1 MAKNYTSHAKA
12 RQFERTNFG
21 DMGLR
26 AYQQQQKTIIDAMKL
41 QKSQHKEIRDDFLS
55 ADIAKTNKEHLNRQ
69 ELKEFEDDAWE
80 NKSLSKKIRAER
92 EIEALKQKEKDAL
105 RSAEFWQDFSTT
117 HAANFGKLASN
128 IHDAIDLRYA
138 TKATDE
144 AMTSG
149 LYDKVITQTS
159 LLNNISSAGLVN
171 EQHKINQDKTKTA
184 EEKNE
189 EGAHARSIEQTRSH
203 NKDRIFSAQLI
214 EDSEKIVTHL
224 EDTFRQAKI
233 PLTRDN
239 IREKVHERA
248 LEIMGELGMNPSSE
262 GGQKFLQQMWAVASN
277 TQTRYTNTYRAIRD
291 YNAIYGNPDKGETGF
306 LDLAKASSG
315 TDTPYDW
322 ENNMNNMISLHQNR
336 WVLDDKGNASLVSLS
351 PRQAIEGVHDLLIEN
366 GIVTAENHE
375 RLLNIPYPGQ
385 PLTPEII
392 AGTSEDK
399 RNLTYDR
406 HPQLRERVE
415 TAIADKEDDKIK
427 AREKA
432 DANKDKKALI
442 QLKVDLEDNKY
453 DLNNKEDLDALIT
466 ANAGNKTTLEFLH
479 KANKFN
485 PTYNDVQGYLVN
497 EDLNSKY
504 LSNEYNA
511 YMDTL
516 QYQGNEAR
524 QRLAPLTKQLRDMN
538 ENGAKNEQV
547 RKWAKDTVKAEL
559 QVGTLNQFSHPSAD
573 QIDEI
578 LIQDFY
584 FEFRKVADD
593 DSLDAG
599 QKVAAA
605 YKAVKEKFDS
615 GTGLYART
623 GEGNATVF
631 YAVPGYEGADEAQGM
646 SLKTASNQIGTGG
659 GWENFFSKYENS
671 YLDKKQ
677 KEIHILSDD
686 YIQENLRNIINGKE
700 MTKDT
705 TGVLDLLYETQPDRG
720 DKTLTKTQLFNKIV
734 AGRGVK
740 TFAQPG
746 SLDYAQWKA
755 VNYPWKVEGLRR
767 KSDKNQ
773 LALGVWLDISEA
785 TGQPVIAPDLIGKSK
800 MDMFKNTFEGDPS
813 IDEAY
818 ELLHDPNNLGQEW
831 LQNQNN
837 IYGYDYFRGDFP
849 IKSGGIS

>member
-26 AYQQQQKTIIDAMKL
+26 AYQEQQKTIIDAMKL

-92 EIEALKQKEKDAL
+92 EIEVLKQKEKDAL

-117 HAANFGKLASN
+117 HAANFGKLAST
-128 IHDAIDLRYA
+128 IHDGIDLKYA
-138 TKATDE
+138 TKATQESMD
-144 AMTSG
+144 SG

-159 LLNNISSAGLVN
+159 LLNNISSAGMVN

-184 EEKNE
+184 EEKSE

-224 EDTFRQAKI
+224 EDTYRQAKI

-239 IREKVHERA
+239 IREKVQERA

-277 TQTRYTNTYRAIRD
+277 TQTRYTNKYRAIRD
-291 YNAIYGNPDKGETGF
+291 YNAIYGNPDKGENGF

-315 TDTPYDW
+315 TDTPHDW

-336 WVLDDKGNASLVSLS
+336 WVLDDKGNASLSTLG
-351 PRQAIEGVHDLLIEN
+351 PRQAIEAVQDLLIEN

-392 AGTSEDK
+392 AGTSKDK
-399 RNLTYDR
+399 RKLTYDR

-427 AREKA
+427 AKEKA
-432 DANKDKKALI
+432 DENKDKKALI
-442 QLKVDLEDNKY
+442 QLKADLDGNKY

-516 QYQGNEAR
+516 QFQGNEAR

-547 RKWAKDTVKAEL
+547 RKWAKDTIKAEL

-584 FEFRKVADD
+584 FEFRKVAND

-615 GTGLYART
+615 GTGLYARK
-623 GEGNATVF
+623 GEGNATIF

-646 SLKTASNQIGTGG
+646 DFNKVSTEVKGGG
-659 GWENFFSKYENS
+659 GWENFFSKYEKS
-671 YLDKKQ
+671 YKQ
-677 KEIHILSDD
+677 GEPIHILSDD

-705 TGVLDLLYETQPDRG
+705 TGVLDLLYITQPDRG
-720 DKTLTKTQLFNKIV
+720 DKTLTKTELFNKIV
-734 AGRGVK
+734 KAKGVE

-746 SLDYAQWKA
+746 SLDFAQWKA
-755 VNYPWKVEGLRR
+755 TNSAYRVDRLKN

-773 LALGVWLDISEA
+773 IALGVWLDISEA

-813 IDEAY
+813 LEEAWSNI
-818 ELLHDPNNLGQEW
+818 DPNTLGQEW
-831 LQNQNN
+831 LQEQNN
-837 IYGYDYFRGDFP
+837 IYGYDYFKGNFP
-849 IKSGGIS
+849 ITSGGIS

>member
-128 IHDAIDLRYA
+128 IHDAIDFRYA
-138 TKATDE
+138 TKATQE
-144 AMTSG
+144 AMDSG
-149 LYDKVITQTS
+149 LYDKVTTQTS

-203 NKDRIFSAQLI
+203 NKDRIFSVQLI
-214 EDSEKIVTHL
+214 EDAEKIVTHL
-224 EDTFRQAKI
+224 EDAFRQEGI
-233 PLTRDN
+233 PLNKDN
-239 IREKVHERA
+239 IREKVQERA

-277 TQTRYTNTYRAIRD
+277 TQTRYTNKYRAIRD

-315 TDTPYDW
+315 TDTPWDW
-322 ENNMNNMISLHQNR
+322 EINMNNMISLYQNR
-336 WVLDDKGNASLVSLS
+336 WVIDGDGNASLVSLDI
-351 PRQAIEGVHDLLIEN
+351 RQATEGVHDLLIEN

-375 RLLNIPYPGQ
+375 RLLNVPYPGQ
-385 PLTPEII
+385 PIPAKVM
-392 AGTSEDK
+392 AGVSKDK
-399 RNLTYDR
+399 RKLTYDR

-415 TAIADKEDDKIK
+415 TTISDKEDEKIK
-427 AREKA
+427 AKEKA
-432 DANKDKKALI
+432 DVNKDKKALF
-442 QLKVDLEDNKY
+442 QLKADLDDNKY

-479 KANKFN
+479 KANRFN
-485 PTYNDVQGYLVN
+485 PTYNDVSGYLVN

-504 LSNEYNA
+504 LSNEYNE

-524 QRLAPLTKQLRDMN
+524 QRLAPLTKTLRDLN
-538 ENGAKNEQV
+538 ENGASNKEV
-547 RKWAKDTVKAEL
+547 RTMMETKIKSEL
-559 QVGTLNQFSHPSAD
+559 KVGTLNNFKHASAAG
-573 QIDEI
+573 IDEI
-578 LIQDFY
+578 MVQDFY
-584 FEFRKVADD
+584 YEHDRIKND

-605 YKAVKEKFDS
+605 YKAVLDKFDS

-623 GEGNATVF
+623 GSGNATVF
-631 YAVPGYEGADEAQGM
+631 YAVAGFELPEEAQGM
-646 SLKTASNQIGTGG
+646 DFNKVSTEVKGG
-659 GWENFFSKYENS
+659 ANWDNFFTKYKNS
-671 YLDKKQ
+671 WLNKDQ

-705 TGVLDLLYETQPDRG
+705 TGVLNLLYITQPDRG
-720 DKTLTKTQLFNKIV
+720 DKTLTKTELFNKIV
-734 AGRGVK
+734 KERGIE

-746 SLDYAQWKA
+746 SLDFAQWKA
-755 VNYPWKVEGLRR
+755 INSAYRVDRLKN

-785 TGQPVIAPDLIGKSK
+785 TGQPAIAPDLIGKSK
-800 MDMFKNTFEGDPS
+800 MDIFKNTFDGDPS
-813 IDEAY
+813 LEEAWSNI
-818 ELLHDPNNLGQEW
+818 DPNTLGQEW

>member
-41 QKSQHKEIRDDFLS
+41 QKAQHKEIRDDFLS

-92 EIEALKQKEKDAL
+92 EIEVLKQKEKDAL

-117 HAANFGKLASN
+117 HAANFGKLAST
-128 IHDAIDLRYA
+128 IHDGIDLKYA
-138 TKATDE
+138 TKATQD
-144 AMTSG
+144 AMDSG
-149 LYDKVITQTS
+149 YYDKVITQTS

-184 EEKNE
+184 EEKSE

-224 EDTFRQAKI
+224 EDTYRQEKI

-239 IREKVHERA
+239 IREKVQERA

-277 TQTRYTNTYRAIRD
+277 TQTRYTNKYRAIRD

-315 TDTPYDW
+315 TDTPWDW
-322 ENNMNNMISLHQNR
+322 EINMNNMISLYENR
-336 WVLDDKGNASLVSLS
+336 WVIDDKGNASLVSLDI
-351 PRQAIEGVHDLLIEN
+351 RQATEGVHDLLIEN

-375 RLLNIPYPGQ
+375 RLLNVPYPGQ
-385 PLTPEII
+385 PIPAKVM
-392 AGTSEDK
+392 AGVSKDK
-399 RNLTYDR
+399 RKLTYDR

-415 TAIADKEDDKIK
+415 TAIADKEDDKIE
-427 AREKA
+427 AREEA
-432 DANKDKKALI
+432 DARKDKKALF
-442 QLKVDLEDNKY
+442 QLKADLDDNKY

-466 ANAGNKTTLEFLH
+466 ANAGNKTTLEFLN
-479 KANKFN
+479 KANRFN

-504 LSNEYNA
+504 NSNEYNE

-538 ENGAKNEQV
+538 ENGASNKEV
-547 RKWAKDTVKAEL
+547 RTMMETKIKSEL
-559 QVGTLNQFSHPSAD
+559 KVGTLNNFKHASAAG
-573 QIDEI
+573 IDEI
-578 LIQDFY
+578 MVQDFY
-584 FEFRKVADD
+584 YEYRKIAND

-605 YKAVKEKFDS
+605 YKAVLDKFDS

-623 GEGNATVF
+623 GSGNATVF
-631 YAVPGYEGADEAQGM
+631 YAVAGFELPEEAQGM

-659 GWENFFSKYENS
+659 GWENFFSKYEKS
-671 YLDKKQ
+671 YKDKNQ

-773 LALGVWLDISEA
+773 IALGVWLDISEA
-785 TGQPVIAPDLIGKSK
+785 AGKPVISPDLIGKSK